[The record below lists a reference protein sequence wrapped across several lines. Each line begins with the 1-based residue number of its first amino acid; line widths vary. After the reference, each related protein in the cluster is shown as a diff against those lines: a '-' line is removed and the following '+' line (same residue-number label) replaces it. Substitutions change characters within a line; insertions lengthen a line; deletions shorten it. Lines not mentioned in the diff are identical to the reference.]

1 MLLKI
6 FVFVL
11 LALIINS
18 LFTAWKYIA
27 KGEGNSHKAA
37 KALTVRI
44 SLSLLLF
51 IVLVIGLALGL
62 IHK

>member
-27 KGEGNSHKAA
+27 KGEGHGREAA

-51 IVLVIGLALGL
+51 IVLVAGLALGI

>member
-11 LALIINS
+11 LSLIIYS
-18 LFTAWKYIA
+18 LFTAWKHIA
-27 KGEGNSHKAA
+27 KGEGNSREAA
-37 KALTVRI
+37 KALTMRI

-51 IVLVIGLALGL
+51 VVLIAGLALGF
-62 IHK
+62 IQR